1 MERYLSTF
9 YEGRLR
15 HLPALL
21 LNSSI
26 QTSNSNVTSSSPQP
40 KITQQLLN
48 AKTLKTHHRS
58 TKHLP
63 SIDKLLP
70 MKQTMSSPNSVAVS
84 KHNWMQTRLYAKP
97 LNNNN
102 NNQPLRRRK
111 PF

>member
-1 MERYLSTF
+1 
-9 YEGRLR
+9 
-15 HLPALL
+15 
-21 LNSSI
+21 
-26 QTSNSNVTSSSPQP
+26 
-40 KITQQLLN
+40 
-48 AKTLKTHHRS
+48 
-58 TKHLP
+58 
-63 SIDKLLP
+63 